1 MDLNSKLVRMKSED
15 ISVVRDSVQT
25 EPSLSLSLISS
36 PEMIERFSQH
46 NQQLFTSSF
55 HSAFHPP
62 RFSAFSLVRA
72 MPAPGSSSEGPGGLP
87 RPEQSETSETNKR
100 KSSVKSSGS
109 CKKTRE
115 KIGGKQ
121 TTAEETVGVELFFI
135 VKIFYYSALHTN

>member
-15 ISVVRDSVQT
+15 ISLVRDSAHT

-46 NQQLFTSSF
+46 SQQLFTSPF

-72 MPAPGSSSEGPGGLP
+72 LPAPGSSSEVPGSLP
-87 RPEQSETSETNKR
+87 RSEQSENETSETNKR
-100 KSSVKSSGS
+100 KSSGKSSGS

-115 KIGGKQ
+115 KTGGKQ
-121 TTAEETVGVELFFI
+121 TTGEETVGSE
-135 VKIFYYSALHTN
+135 IF